1 MEQAARVPEA
11 DRAYLIRPSL
21 LKTQSGHSP
30 AGSSNNNDELVT
42 DQLVANRRGT
52 GRASANE
59 SCTRPA
65 VNPIPTMSFQA
76 RS

>member
-11 DRAYLIRPSL
+11 DPAYLIRPSL
-21 LKTQSGHSP
+21 LKTQSGYSP

-42 DQLVANRRGT
+42 DQLVANRLGT

-59 SCTRPA
+59 SCPRPA

>member
-1 MEQAARVPEA
+1 MEQAARAPQA
-11 DRAYLIRPSL
+11 DPAYLNKANSA
-21 LKTQSGHSP
+21 QSGHSP

-42 DQLVANRRGT
+42 DQLVANRGGS

-59 SCTRPA
+59 SCTSPA